1 MQRNLF
7 IDGSL
12 DSFVALTAAE
22 NRVEVFYMAFHCLCD
37 ISQLEVYLFLCL
49 HPIQRLLI
57 MPLLCCL
64 RSPSHSYFSTLLYV
78 FLLSQLPLS
87 SYSFLSR
94 LHFLGGV
101 QHLKYNCQLSLII
114 FWRSEVLRNHPIFC
128 FSSPQ
133 IANEPHAQTL
143 LIYTSKCNAQ
153 ITQMLCCKKL
163 ER

>member
-37 ISQLEVYLFLCL
+37 TSQLEVYLFLRL

-64 RSPSHSYFSTLLYV
+64 HSPSHSYSSTLLDV
-78 FLLSQLPLS
+78 FLLSQLPFS

-94 LHFLGGV
+94 LRFFFFLGGGRCRGIYANAL
-101 QHLKYNCQLSLII
+101 HLKYNCQRALSSS
-114 FWRSEVLRNHPIFC
+114 SEGQRC
-128 FSSPQ
+128 FTT
-133 IANEPHAQTL
+133 I
-143 LIYTSKCNAQ
+143 
-153 ITQMLCCKKL
+153 
-163 ER
+163 R